1 MVDIYVCDTTRKLIV
16 ELFINLLVKTAQ
28 NNYLE
33 QQQQKNLLCGPF
45 IPWLF

>member
-1 MVDIYVCDTTRKLIV
+1 MSVTQPENELV
-16 ELFINLLVKTAQ
+16 ELFINLLVKTAK